1 MGKKRVIVSE
11 AVKLAGFE
19 AGPEFGRALKAVRAA
34 LQRQAIAGEKG
45 KGGQWLVDPAV
56 VATYLAARQQKSEG
70 GQRFMYQQK
79 VNVSGQTVGIAFV
92 DRPQWDRLVAVAQAG
107 GFGSVSAM
115 ATALDGSRAGL
126 VGDDDQ
132 TYTAGNNRRPV
143 FRLQALAQVMGF
155 AGISPLLR
163 ALADGQVTLG

>member
-1 MGKKRVIVSE
+1 MSKKRVMVSE

-34 LQRQAIAGEKG
+34 LQRGAIAGTRSE
-45 KGGQWLVDPAV
+45 GGQWLVDPAT

-70 GQRFMYQQK
+70 GQRFTYQQK
-79 VNVSGQTVGIAFV
+79 VKISGQTVGIAFA
-92 DRPQWDRLVAVAQAG
+92 DRPQWDRLVQVAQVN
-107 GFGSVSAM
+107 GFASVSAM
-115 ATALDGSRAGL
+115 ATALDNGQAGL
-126 VGDDDQ
+126 VGDDQ
-132 TYTAGNNRRPV
+132 TYTAGSNRRPV